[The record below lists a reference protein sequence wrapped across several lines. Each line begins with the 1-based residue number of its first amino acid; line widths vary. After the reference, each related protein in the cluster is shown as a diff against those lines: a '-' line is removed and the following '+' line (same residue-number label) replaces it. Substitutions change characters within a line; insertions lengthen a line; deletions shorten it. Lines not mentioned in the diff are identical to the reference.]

1 MLALIF
7 LSHPTIYLCSLLIS
21 KKILDINERGKYLY
35 WLAIP
40 LQYIVSILL
49 LIGAFILDK
58 NVLYSGDEMVQITA
72 ITVVPAVNLI
82 ILFIIDAISS
92 QETYSPE
99 VNIRREECKLLKE
112 VKQKKSDLPAYY
124 DGE

>member
-21 KKILDINERGKYLY
+21 QKILDINERGKYLY

-49 LIGAFILDK
+49 LIGAAILDK
-58 NVLYSGDEMVQITA
+58 NVFYSGDEMVQITA

-112 VKQKKSDLPAYY
+112 VKRKQSDLPAYY